1 MDMWRTNEVAGLKTM
16 YNREK
21 SIWKSCLKKQE
32 NIEKG
37 SDTGPEK

>member
-1 MDMWRTNEVAGLKTM
+1 MWRTNEEVAGLKTM

-21 SIWKSCLKKQE
+21 SIWKKQE